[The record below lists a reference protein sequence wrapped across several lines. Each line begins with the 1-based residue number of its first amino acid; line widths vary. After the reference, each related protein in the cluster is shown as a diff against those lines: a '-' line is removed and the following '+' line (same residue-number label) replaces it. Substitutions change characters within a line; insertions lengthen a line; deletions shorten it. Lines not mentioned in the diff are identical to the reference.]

1 LRGISATAI
10 AERATGED
18 RGGQR
23 CRCVIHFARFVNKT
37 ETFDERCSKPRL
49 LPKQAGA
56 LPIFQSIAV
65 TFPGSAYED
74 NARYYIARIYT
85 DQGSCA
91 QAQATLADLGARF
104 AGSVYV
110 TNTQTHLTANGC

>member
-1 LRGISATAI
+1 M
-10 AERATGED
+10 
-18 RGGQR
+18 
-23 CRCVIHFARFVNKT
+23 NKA
-37 ETFDERCSKPRL
+37 ETFDESCSKPRL

-74 NARYYIARIYT
+74 NALYYIARIYT

-91 QAQATLADLGARF
+91 QAQATLADVGARF

-110 TNTQTHLTANGC
+110 TNTQTYLTANGC